1 MYLSHIL
8 RSEEI
13 LSPEK
18 HANTEIAKPIAD
30 SRKIEKNDVF
40 FCEDGFYESGFS
52 YAARAVDAGA
62 ALIVTEKGGKSRLS
76 ALPIPVLEVENVR
89 KSYARAW
96 SRYENEPQNALRLL
110 AGTGTNG
117 KTSVASFLHG
127 ILRNAEIPTGLIGTV
142 EYSDGVDRYP
152 SDYTTPPPDVLYPL
166 FSEMK
171 RKNTRFAVMEASSHA
186 IAQKRLAELNFETA
200 IFTGLSRD
208 HLDYH
213 KTWEA
218 YRDTKASL
226 FENAA
231 HALINIDD
239 ASAEYMANAA
249 KGAVCTFGQNQKS
262 DFLIQDPLCTV
273 EDIRYTLRFD
283 GHTLAIQI
291 PLIGRFHIYNTAAAI
306 AAAYLSGIP
315 AQTLQALCDK
325 LKAPAGRL
333 EKLKTETDFSV
344 FIDYAHSPDALNSAL
359 RSLRPF
365 TKKLT
370 VLFGAG
376 GMRDKGK
383 RPEMGKIAETVADR
397 VILTSDNPRTES
409 PASILDDIESG
420 MALRKHIRIEDR
432 AQAIRYALLT
442 AESGEILLLAGKGHE
457 NYTDLGN
464 GKTPFSEREIVYTI
478 LNENRKGKDN
488 VSEHL

>member
-110 AGTGTNG
+110 AVTGTNG

-186 IAQKRLAELNFETA
+186 IAQKGWQSST
-200 IFTGLSRD
+200 SRPPSSRGFPV
-208 HLDYH
+208 
-213 KTWEA
+213 TTSII
-218 YRDTKASL
+218 TKR
-226 FENAA
+226 
-231 HALINIDD
+231 
-239 ASAEYMANAA
+239 
-249 KGAVCTFGQNQKS
+249 G
-262 DFLIQDPLCTV
+262 
-273 EDIRYTLRFD
+273 
-283 GHTLAIQI
+283 
-291 PLIGRFHIYNTAAAI
+291 
-306 AAAYLSGIP
+306 
-315 AQTLQALCDK
+315 
-325 LKAPAGRL
+325 
-333 EKLKTETDFSV
+333 
-344 FIDYAHSPDALNSAL
+344 
-359 RSLRPF
+359 
-365 TKKLT
+365 KLT
-370 VLFGAG
+370 EIPKLLSLKMPRTRSSISMTPLRNIWQMPPKVPSA
-376 GMRDKGK
+376 
-383 RPEMGKIAETVADR
+383 PSGKIK
-397 VILTSDNPRTES
+397 N
-409 PASILDDIESG
+409 
-420 MALRKHIRIEDR
+420 RI
-432 AQAIRYALLT
+432 
-442 AESGEILLLAGKGHE
+442 
-457 NYTDLGN
+457 
-464 GKTPFSEREIVYTI
+464 F
-478 LNENRKGKDN
+478 
-488 VSEHL
+488 